1 MTQIQVLIPTH
12 GQCHSVGG
20 GEYNTVTGPM
30 SHLTQGWKSYT
41 GWALDIWHETFV
53 NLLLRDN
60 IYYHDDDDYDY
71 IDYDDN
77 DIDGCDI
84 ELVKSLLSQS

>member
-1 MTQIQVLIPTH
+1 MESTILWQD
-12 GQCHSVGG
+12 QCRILHRAG
-20 GEYNTVTGPM
+20 N
-30 SHLTQGWKSYT
+30 LTQGGNLT
-41 GWALDIWHETFV
+41 RGRAPDIWHETFV

-84 ELVKSLLSQS
+84 ELVKSMLSQS